1 MTEVFLP
8 VPANQAKY
16 AEILDALALPAELAA
31 AFASVV
37 EAMKAGQAVSVTALE
52 VKLSTQQAVDFL
64 GTSRRAFIDAAAD
77 QGVSFEMVGSHRRIL
92 LNDLLAMQ
100 TRMRAE
106 QKRLLNETI
115 AANVAAGVYELDAQM
130 MPARA

>member
-16 AEILDALALPAELAA
+16 AEILDALTVPAELAA
-31 AFASVV
+31 AFASVL
-37 EAMKAGQAVSVTALE
+37 ETMKAGQAVSVTALDT
-52 VKLSTQQAVDFL
+52 KLSTQQAADFL
-64 GTSRRAFIDAAAD
+64 GISRRAFIAATVD

-100 TRMRAE
+100 TRKLAE
-106 QKRLLNETI
+106 QKRLLNEI
-115 AANVAAGVYELDAQM
+115 ISANVAAGVYEFDAQM

>member
-1 MTEVFLP
+1 
-8 VPANQAKY
+8 
-16 AEILDALALPAELAA
+16 
-31 AFASVV
+31 
-37 EAMKAGQAVSVTALE
+37 
-52 VKLSTQQAVDFL
+52 
-64 GTSRRAFIDAAAD
+64 
-77 QGVSFEMVGSHRRIL
+77 L
-92 LNDLLAMQ
+92 LTDLLAMQ